1 MTWLRTLNWRVILGT
16 VIGGVAVASA
26 AIGAGTA
33 LATTSATGTEQAVGG
48 AAAGLAAFAAF
59 IRYVIPRLLADADGD
74 GRLAAA
80 DTDDTDPE
88 RQ

>member
-1 MTWLRTLNWRVILGT
+1 MAWLRNLNWRVILGT
-16 VIGGVAVASA
+16 LVGGAGVASA
-26 AIGAGTA
+26 AIGTGTA

-59 IRYVIPRLLADADGD
+59 VRYVIPRLLADKDGD

-80 DTDDTDPE
+80 DQDDNDADVK
-88 RQ
+88 